1 MNQPPTVPAPPSA
14 PPSAPSIT
22 TKTYQYQKSYVTKSG
37 EIRYCTQT
45 VTARVSGRRPG
56 RPKKIT
62 ITQQAS

>member
-14 PPSAPSIT
+14 PSVT

-62 ITQQAS
+62 IAQPAS